1 MMMPNTRFQ
10 SAFHSDCALA
20 RDLGAVVRRLREN
33 KSWSQEALAER
44 ANLNRSYI
52 GELERGEAIA
62 SILTLEK
69 LAHAF
74 GLSVS
79 HLVEQ
84 AERLTKAQTV
94 TGIELTSIAC

>member
-1 MMMPNTRFQ
+1 MAHVRSTGAVQAQ
-10 SAFHSDCALA
+10 SVLA
-20 RDLGAVVRRLREN
+20 KDLGAVVRRQREN
-33 KSWSQEALAER
+33 HGWSQEALAER

-62 SILTLEK
+62 SIVTLEK

-74 GLSVS
+74 GLSAS

-84 AERLTKAQTV
+84 AERLAHSQVV